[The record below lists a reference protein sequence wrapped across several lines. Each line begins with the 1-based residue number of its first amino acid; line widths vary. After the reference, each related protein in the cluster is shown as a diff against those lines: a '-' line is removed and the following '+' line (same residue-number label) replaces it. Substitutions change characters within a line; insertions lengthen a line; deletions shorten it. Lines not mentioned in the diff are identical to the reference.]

1 MFNLFKKKKRN
12 HILIFKYG
20 FCAQLNW
27 MSDIGHLNFVRDI
40 KGELY
45 IFHLDYNKTS
55 KQISKRKLFIET

>member
-12 HILIFKYG
+12 HILVFKYG
-20 FCAQLNW
+20 FCAQLRW
-27 MSDIGHLNFVRDI
+27 MSDISQLAWVRDM

-45 IFHLDYNKTS
+45 IFHLDYNKIS